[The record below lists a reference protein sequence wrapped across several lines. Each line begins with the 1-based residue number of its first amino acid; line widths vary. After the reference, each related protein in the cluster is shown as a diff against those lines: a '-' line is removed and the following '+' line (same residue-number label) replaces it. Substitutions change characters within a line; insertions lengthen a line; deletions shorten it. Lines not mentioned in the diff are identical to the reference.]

1 MPTTSPLIR
10 TALLLL
16 CIACSACVNLQH
28 QLDRH
33 ERDLAQ
39 LRADMA
45 RLQGA
50 THSEIEQVRSDMQT
64 LSGSIEETIVVQ
76 RREIQ
81 SLQKRLDR
89 MSVAAQPAPSAIAPS
104 PPSEPA
110 AVAAPQDTPAVD
122 TEQTLYDRALQ
133 LYYAR
138 EYEQSRASFQAFA
151 GQYPTSHLTQN
162 ALFWV
167 GMCLYQQKKY
177 QNSIAAFEDLIKKFP
192 QSTKVPES
200 YYWQALAFIELK
212 ETLTAE
218 ILLETLMQTYPTSES
233 AQKAQTKYQEIKS
246 GNTR

>member
-1 MPTTSPLIR
+1 MNNPTTILR
-10 TALLLL
+10 TGTLLL

-33 ERDLAQ
+33 DRELVQ

-50 THSEIEQVRSDMQT
+50 SHSEIEQLRSDMQA
-64 LSGSIEETIVVQ
+64 LSGSLEETIVVQ
-76 RREIQ
+76 RREIKD
-81 SLQKRLDR
+81 LQERIGR
-89 MSVAAQPAPSAIAPS
+89 MTAGASPASSTIE
-104 PPSEPA
+104 PSEPA
-110 AVAAPQDTPAVD
+110 AVAAPPDIPVN
-122 TEQTLYDRALQ
+122 TEQALYDRALQ

-138 EYEQSRASFQAFA
+138 DYEQSRASFQSFA
-151 GQYPTSHLTQN
+151 GQYPTSALTQN

-167 GMCLYQQKKY
+167 GMCLFQQKKY
-177 QNSIAAFEDLIKKFP
+177 QNSIAAFEDLIKQFP
-192 QSTKVPES
+192 QSTKVPDS

-233 AQKAQTKYQEIKS
+233 AQKAQAKYQEIKS
-246 GNTR
+246 GSTP

>member
-1 MPTTSPLIR
+1 MSTTSPIIR
-10 TALLLL
+10 TAVLLL

-45 RLQGA
+45 RLQGT
-50 THSEIEQVRSDMQT
+50 THSEIEQLRSDMQT

-76 RREIQ
+76 RREIKD
-81 SLQKRLDR
+81 LQKRFGR
-89 MSVAAQPAPSAIAPS
+89 MTAAAMVTPAVEPPAATSVAGAPDA
-104 PPSEPA
+104 
-110 AVAAPQDTPAVD
+110 AVD
-122 TEQTLYDRALQ
+122 TEQTIYDRALQ

-177 QNSIAAFEDLIKKFP
+177 QDSIAAFEDLIKKFP
-192 QSTKVPES
+192 QSTKVPDS

-218 ILLETLMQTYPTSES
+218 ILLETLMQTYPASES